1 MLRVE
6 CLDCPISIVDIGTFI
21 DAIQQVSSAF
31 NLLLLGLELSNINI
45 SAKISMLFSK
55 NHKLI
60 SFRKYFCAS
69 YMSTCF
75 SFVALL
81 RGT

>member
-6 CLDCPISIVDIGTFI
+6 CLDCPISIVDIGAFI
-21 DAIQQVSSAF
+21 DSIQQVSSAF

-60 SFRKYFCAS
+60 NKFPEIF
-69 YMSTCF
+69 
-75 SFVALL
+75 L
-81 RGT
+81 R